1 MINSNIAGNPVIWTE
16 QDADTPVRF
25 DVSVGA
31 LLTVPKSEADAEEP
45 KRRQRTGR
53 KR

>member
-1 MINSNIAGNPVIWTE
+1 MINSNIAGNPVIWIE
-16 QDADTPVRF
+16 PDAETPVRF

-31 LLTVPKSEADAEEP
+31 LLAVPQSEADAEEP
-45 KRRQRTGR
+45 KRPKRTAR